1 MKSPR
6 GAIKLSHS
14 ASSVCRRDEMPLIQ
28 FSQLNPHFMVS
39 GLCAWFG
46 TNRGHKHLTVLF
58 NLAATLLRLLHL
70 IYMIV
75 SLLVSLLHWYAI
87 VVCYYCG
94 LLLLWFAIIVVCYY
108 CGLLLL
114 WFDLCAFVGKCT
126 SRMPAF
132 FNGWCSVQP
141 YSRPSV
147 SCLRSAKR
155 QH

>member
-75 SLLVSLLHWYAI
+75 SLLVSLLHW
-87 VVCYYCG
+87 
-94 LLLLWFAIIVVCYY
+94 FAIIVVCYY